1 MLGLFQGMRYVFK
14 GFSLITQK
22 GIRPFVAIPL
32 LINILIFAGGVC
44 LAISQVDRWMEQLLP
59 AWLNWLEWLLW
70 PLFILV
76 IFFAIFYTFTMIAN
90 LISAPFNA
98 LLAEQVEKHLN
109 GLPVA
114 EFQGFKSIPALITRT
129 FRSEASKLWYM
140 AKWAILLLLI
150 TIIPG
155 VNIISPVAW
164 TIFGAWMLAIEYAD
178 YPMGNHDLYFKDEL
192 HTLKKHST
200 QALGFGWLLSLITAI
215 PFLNFLVMP
224 VGVAGGTALW
234 VDELSK
240 SHRNT

>member
-192 HTLKKHST
+192 HTLKKHPT